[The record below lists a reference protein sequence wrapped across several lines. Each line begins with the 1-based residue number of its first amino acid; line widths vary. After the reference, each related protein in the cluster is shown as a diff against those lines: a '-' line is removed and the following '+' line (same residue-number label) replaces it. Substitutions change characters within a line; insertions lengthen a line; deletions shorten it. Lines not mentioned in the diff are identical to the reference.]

1 MLKAPWGISWL
12 NKNKA
17 PTQIYMTFGIILI
30 QTVSMNKEWVII
42 TYKKTISR
50 LSKVHAQSIK
60 EYCRDGVLEYCKK
73 ISVF

>member
-1 MLKAPWGISWL
+1 MI
-12 NKNKA
+12 
-17 PTQIYMTFGIILI
+17 FGIIRI